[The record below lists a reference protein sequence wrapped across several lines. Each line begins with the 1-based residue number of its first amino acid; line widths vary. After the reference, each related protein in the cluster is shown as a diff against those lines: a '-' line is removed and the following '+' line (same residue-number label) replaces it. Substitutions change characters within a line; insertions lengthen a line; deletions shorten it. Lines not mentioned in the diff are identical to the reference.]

1 MIEEMKEAYYGY
13 EYDGSD
19 SVELFSNMQEHLISC
34 FIYGSLIENTACEL
48 AARMNSMDNA
58 TTNAGKMHQKLSLL
72 YNRTRQ
78 ANITTELSEIISGAA
93 AVMEAE

>member
-1 MIEEMKEAYYGY
+1 MKEAYYGY
-13 EYDGSD
+13 EYDDGD
-19 SVELFSNMQEHLISC
+19 VDELFANLTEHITANLI
-34 FIYGSLIENTACEL
+34 FGALVENTACEL

-58 TTNAGKMHQKLSLL
+58 TTNAGKMHYKLNLL